1 LAAYATRLR
10 DVVQP
15 QVESEVRAFV
25 ERVAPDSSVSVR
37 TKTAEGILD
46 KVRRMVTGSPSRPG
60 RPEYRAGDVIDAVGA
75 RITTANM
82 RDLAQV
88 LEAAKSHFGVGS
100 GGRILEIEN
109 MYAEPKEK
117 NPAYRVIPLVVR
129 VDVAG
134 VPYTFELQLTTMR
147 ASVAADLEHNT
158 LFKPYIDISEIEGQ
172 RVKQMLAEAAAL
184 DQEETRWNQ

>member
-1 LAAYATRLR
+1 
-10 DVVQP
+10 
-15 QVESEVRAFV
+15 
-25 ERVAPDSSVSVR
+25 
-37 TKTAEGILD
+37 
-46 KVRRMVTGSPSRPG
+46 
-60 RPEYRAGDVIDAVGA
+60 
-75 RITTANM
+75 
-82 RDLAQV
+82 LAQV
-88 LEAAKSHFGVGS
+88 LEAAKRHFGVGA

-158 LFKPYIDISEIEGQ
+158 LFKPYVEMSPADAEM
-172 RVKQMLAEAAAL
+172 VKGMLAEAAAL
-184 DQEETRWNQ
+184 DQEETR